1 MEKQGLSRNAH
12 SECIS
17 RSLEA
22 SLENSGATCLS
33 LQIGRE
39 RVCVY
44 IVYIYII
51 IYIYMCFIYLMF
63 VYNYIYI
70 FVQLEIA
77 IVYFCLVLHA
87 SIFLLP
93 QHNWL
98 AVDTSVVATWSRKHQ
113 VCW

>member
-39 RVCVY
+39 RVCVC
-44 IVYIYII
+44 VRTLYIYI
-51 IYIYMCFIYLMF
+51 
-63 VYNYIYI
+63 
-70 FVQLEIA
+70 
-77 IVYFCLVLHA
+77 
-87 SIFLLP
+87 
-93 QHNWL
+93 
-98 AVDTSVVATWSRKHQ
+98 
-113 VCW
+113 

>member
-44 IVYIYII
+44 IVYIY
-51 IYIYMCFIYLMF
+51 
-63 VYNYIYI
+63 NYIYI
-70 FVQLEIA
+70 
-77 IVYFCLVLHA
+77 YVLY
-87 SIFLLP
+87 IF
-93 QHNWL
+93 
-98 AVDTSVVATWSRKHQ
+98 D
-113 VCW
+113 VCI